1 MPRACSICS
10 HPERAAID
18 EALVEGTALRDIP
31 RRFPGLSKDAA
42 ARHKTE
48 HLPATLASAAAANEI
63 ARGDTLLDKVR
74 ALEAQARDIAG
85 RANMA
90 GDLRTALAAVR
101 ELTRIVE
108 LQAKLAGDLIDAP
121 TVSVTLGADWTEM
134 RATILSS
141 LDEYP
146 EARVAVARALAN
158 GAPDA

>member
-1 MPRACSICS
+1 MPRPCSVCS

-18 EALVEGTALRDIP
+18 VSLVEGGTLRDVA
-31 RRFPGLSKDAA
+31 RQFGLSKDSA
-42 ARHKTE
+42 ARHKAE
-48 HLPATLASAAAANEI
+48 HLPATLASAAAASDA
-63 ARGDTLLDKVR
+63 ARGGTLLDKVR
-74 ALEAQARDIAG
+74 ALEAQARDIAE
-85 RANMA
+85 RANKA
-90 GDLRTALAAVR
+90 GELRTALAAVR